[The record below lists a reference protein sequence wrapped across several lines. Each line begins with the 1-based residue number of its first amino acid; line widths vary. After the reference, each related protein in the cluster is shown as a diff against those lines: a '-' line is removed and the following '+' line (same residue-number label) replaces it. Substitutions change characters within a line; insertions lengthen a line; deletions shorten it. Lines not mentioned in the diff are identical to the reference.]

1 MPNRC
6 VAICPNIASNDRKR
20 ETIPIQHCCELP
32 DSGYSV
38 TVKSTLF
45 LEKPMLQSCRLT
57 GISCLLLICWHL
69 LASSSYAQTLTR
81 LEPTTFDSMEYRH
94 IGPVGNRVS
103 AVVGVPGDRNI
114 YYAGAAS
121 GGIFK
126 SIDGGIHWEPIFDDQ
141 PVASIGALAINP
153 VNPNIV
159 WAGTGETFIRS
170 NISHGN
176 GIYRSTDAGKTWQ
189 HMGLDA
195 TGRIGRIVVHPTNP
209 DIVFAAALGH
219 GYGPQEDRG
228 IFRSQDNGLTWE
240 HVLFVD
246 EHTGAS
252 DLAIDPN
259 NPQIL
264 FAGMW
269 QLFIQTW
276 GRESGGPGS
285 GLWTSRDGG
294 STWHEL
300 TGNGLP
306 SKPLGKIGLSMTPI
320 DSNRIYAL
328 IETNADANVED
339 HEGVLWRSDDGGDQ
353 WQMVNAD
360 HTLAQRPLYYTR
372 ATVAPD
378 DRDEIHFLSTRHS
391 VSLDGGL
398 TITRGTAGGDNHDM
412 WIDPL
417 IPDRMI
423 VGHDGGLSIST
434 TRGESWWRPRMPIA
448 QMYHAY
454 TDNQIPYYVYGNRQ
468 DGPSARVPSNSL
480 QQGGIPIGLM
490 HSVGG
495 CESGFAIPDPV
506 ENNIVWS
513 GCYDSILER
522 YDLNTGHARNVSV
535 WPDNPEGWAAAD
547 VPYRFQWT
555 FPIAISP
562 HDHNRVYVGSQ
573 YVHVTMNGGHSW
585 NIISPD
591 LTTNDKSKQ
600 QKTGGLTPED
610 VSPTYAAVLFAL
622 AESPLAEG
630 VLWSGSNDG
639 LVHITRDGGD
649 TWTNVTNN
657 LPELP
662 PWGTISNIEA
672 SSHDPS
678 TAYLSVDLHQIGN
691 FDPFIYV
698 TTDYGNTWSKISDT
712 IPTSPLSF
720 VHVVREDPIQPGL
733 LYAGTENALYVS
745 FNNGAQWHSL
755 QSNLPHVPVHWL
767 TIQPHFNDLVVG
779 TYGRGFWILDDIT
792 PLQRWTEASGTTNA
806 HLFTPRP
813 AYRFR
818 TRKSVMSQPED
829 SGSGTNPTYG
839 ASLHYYLGADFSDAE
854 EVTLTIHNAAGDSVR
869 SLKNLSTT
877 AGLHRVFWDLRYAQ
891 TTQPRIRMPA
901 IGHSHVR
908 PDPETETRPIGDG
921 SRVALLAPPGDYT
934 VKLVV
939 GDTTLT
945 EPLRVLKDPNSA
957 GSEADIAKQM
967 ILLFEIRDAL
977 SEGVSL
983 INEIELIREQLDAQ
997 DGWLDNHQE
1006 ADAIQE
1012 QAHALDE
1019 RLIALE
1025 MNLSDLRLSGGSAR
1039 QDSIRWPRQLL
1050 AKLSSLA
1057 SYVGQTDFEPTT
1069 QQRAVFENYEELL
1082 NTYQL
1087 RMTDILNGDV
1097 AELNRN
1103 LEALGLGGILHPEP
1117 DQ

>member
-1 MPNRC
+1 M
-6 VAICPNIASNDRKR
+6 
-20 ETIPIQHCCELP
+20 
-32 DSGYSV
+32 
-38 TVKSTLF
+38 F
-45 LEKPMLQSCRLT
+45 WEKPMLQTRRLT
-57 GISCLLLICWHL
+57 DISCLLLICWHL
-69 LASSSYAQTLTR
+69 LASSSYAQTPTS
-81 LEPTTFDSMEYRH
+81 LEPTIFDSMEYRH

-141 PVASIGALAINP
+141 PAASIGALAINP

-209 DIVFAAALGH
+209 NIVFAAALGH
-219 GYGPQEDRG
+219 GYGPQENRG
-228 IFRSQDNGLTWE
+228 VFRSQDNGLTWE
-240 HVLFVD
+240 HVLFID

-252 DLAIDPN
+252 DLVIDPN

-269 QLFIQTW
+269 QLLIQTW

-328 IETNADANVED
+328 IETNADANVDD
-339 HEGVLWRSDDGGDQ
+339 HEGVLWRSDDGGDH

-573 YVHVTMNGGHSW
+573 YVHVTMNGGQSW
-585 NIISPD
+585 D
-591 LTTNDKSKQ
+591 
-600 QKTGGLTPED
+600 
-610 VSPTYAAVLFAL
+610 
-622 AESPLAEG
+622 
-630 VLWSGSNDG
+630 
-639 LVHITRDGGD
+639 
-649 TWTNVTNN
+649 
-657 LPELP
+657 
-662 PWGTISNIEA
+662 
-672 SSHDPS
+672 
-678 TAYLSVDLHQIGN
+678 
-691 FDPFIYV
+691 
-698 TTDYGNTWSKISDT
+698 
-712 IPTSPLSF
+712 
-720 VHVVREDPIQPGL
+720 
-733 LYAGTENALYVS
+733 
-745 FNNGAQWHSL
+745 
-755 QSNLPHVPVHWL
+755 
-767 TIQPHFNDLVVG
+767 
-779 TYGRGFWILDDIT
+779 
-792 PLQRWTEASGTTNA
+792 
-806 HLFTPRP
+806 
-813 AYRFR
+813 
-818 TRKSVMSQPED
+818 
-829 SGSGTNPTYG
+829 
-839 ASLHYYLGADFSDAE
+839 
-854 EVTLTIHNAAGDSVR
+854 
-869 SLKNLSTT
+869 
-877 AGLHRVFWDLRYAQ
+877 
-891 TTQPRIRMPA
+891 
-901 IGHSHVR
+901 
-908 PDPETETRPIGDG
+908 
-921 SRVALLAPPGDYT
+921 
-934 VKLVV
+934 
-939 GDTTLT
+939 
-945 EPLRVLKDPNSA
+945 
-957 GSEADIAKQM
+957 
-967 ILLFEIRDAL
+967 
-977 SEGVSL
+977 
-983 INEIELIREQLDAQ
+983 
-997 DGWLDNHQE
+997 
-1006 ADAIQE
+1006 
-1012 QAHALDE
+1012 
-1019 RLIALE
+1019 
-1025 MNLSDLRLSGGSAR
+1025 
-1039 QDSIRWPRQLL
+1039 
-1050 AKLSSLA
+1050 
-1057 SYVGQTDFEPTT
+1057 
-1069 QQRAVFENYEELL
+1069 
-1082 NTYQL
+1082 
-1087 RMTDILNGDV
+1087 
-1097 AELNRN
+1097 
-1103 LEALGLGGILHPEP
+1103 
-1117 DQ
+1117 